1 MKLPLSLPLPAD
13 LAVSLFGVW
22 IEYDGLFFRNKQ
34 LQNPSGSLV
43 PILFVHVVCLT
54 DFSGFH
60 SSPIGTQPDRGK
72 LFAAIITGIPGPHW
86 SESLE
91 PRNWRPDWHTDCWRA
106 HTDNKSFGPKV
117 SLVTFQTVAGS

>member
-22 IEYDGLFFRNKQ
+22 IDYDGLIFRNKQ

-54 DFSGFH
+54 DFSVFH
-60 SSPIGTQPDRGK
+60 SSPIGTQPDRGNFLQPSSQGYLVLTGLK
-72 LFAAIITGIPGPHW
+72 VWSQGIGGQTGTQIVGGLTLITKA
-86 SESLE
+86 L
-91 PRNWRPDWHTDCWRA
+91 A
-106 HTDNKSFGPKV
+106 PK
-117 SLVTFQTVAGS
+117 